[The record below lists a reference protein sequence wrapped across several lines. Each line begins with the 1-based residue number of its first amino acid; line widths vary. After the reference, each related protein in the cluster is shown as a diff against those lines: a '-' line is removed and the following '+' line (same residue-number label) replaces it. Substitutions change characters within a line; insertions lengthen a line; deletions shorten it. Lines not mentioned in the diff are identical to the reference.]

1 MWRASNPV
9 TDAMALWLFGLGL
22 MMWPVAAAL
31 TVAAAV
37 VTAPRKGAG

>member
-22 MMWPVAAAL
+22 MMWPVAAAF

-37 VTAPRKGAG
+37 VTAPRKGVR